1 VPPVRVPAPRAP
13 EPDRRRDSD
22 VTGSPSRGATPKH
35 AASSHATPAHATPPG
50 ARRRVARET
59 VRSVTAARDGRAE
72 ELAVEIV
79 EAARMLWLVV
89 GAEKPTATPAAFEK
103 LRPRHIQLMRLLA
116 AEPGVS
122 VRHAAEALSMRPHNL
137 STLITDL
144 VGSGLVER
152 RGDPHDRRVA
162 RLYLSADARAEVEGA
177 ERDLHSAVVGVVGR
191 LTDVD
196 QGRIR
201 AALPA
206 LARLVASL
214 ERPAPPT
221 SNR

>member
-1 VPPVRVPAPRAP
+1 M
-13 EPDRRRDSD
+13 
-22 VTGSPSRGATPKH
+22 
-35 AASSHATPAHATPPG
+35 
-50 ARRRVARET
+50 
-59 VRSVTAARDGRAE
+59 SVTAARDGRTE

-79 EAARMLWLVV
+79 EAARLLWRVV

-103 LRPRHIQLMRLLA
+103 LRPRHIQVLRLLA
-116 AEPGVS
+116 GQPGMS

-144 VGSGLVER
+144 VGAGLIER

-162 RLYLSADARAEVEGA
+162 RLYLSQTAQAEVAGV
-177 ERDLHSAVVGVVGR
+177 ERDLHSAVVEVLAR

-196 QGRIR
+196 QGRLR

-206 LARLVASL
+206 LGRLVAGL
-214 ERPAPPT
+214 DGPTPPA
-221 SNR
+221 SAR